1 MGYVAENVST
11 RIDLT
16 AEHVL
21 RVLLYRD
28 DVRQNILDRTGI
40 STSWDGLAG
49 LLILLD
55 ESYNGSQSLFVREKV
70 ASDSPIRRLM
80 RRINAYSGVMLWDV
94 YPLEILCTRFR
105 DIAYGELKIP
115 PP

>member
-80 RRINAYSGVMLWDV
+80 RRINAYSGVMLS
-94 YPLEILCTRFR
+94 
-105 DIAYGELKIP
+105 
-115 PP
+115 